1 MFWRPANRPAGGK
14 SRRRDR
20 QPAEE
25 PKRVP
30 DVPGRRPPARGAGDG
45 FERGRRPG
53 LWLRTALAE
62 EDDRGTLPRGMRHA
76 LRGDYF
82 IVEEVAD
89 QTGEK
94 VIEIAATYFF
104 ELSRQAGKY

>member
-1 MFWRPANRPAGGK
+1 MSLGPANRPPAGGE

-25 PKRVP
+25 QKWVP
-30 DVPGRRPPARGAGDG
+30 DVPGGRAPSRGAGDG

-53 LWLRTALAE
+53 LWVRTALAE

-76 LRGDYF
+76 LREGRLFYF
-82 IVEEVAD
+82 RTCRVRR
-89 QTGEK
+89 EK
-94 VIEIAATYFF
+94 M
-104 ELSRQAGKY
+104 